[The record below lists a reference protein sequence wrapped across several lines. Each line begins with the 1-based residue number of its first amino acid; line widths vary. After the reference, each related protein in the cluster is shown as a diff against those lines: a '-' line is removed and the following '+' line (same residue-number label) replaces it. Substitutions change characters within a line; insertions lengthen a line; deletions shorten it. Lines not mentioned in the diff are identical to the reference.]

1 MLTIFKR
8 ELSDALVS
16 VRSIIL
22 LVILFL
28 MTSLVYQNKAAIS
41 IVLSPSEFGLLIL
54 GVALFMIGIFMFL
67 TFTSSITQELANQTI
82 RYIVPYL
89 SRTKYLLAKYF
100 SMVAYGVIMVILSMG
115 LDFFVTGTVNLKFAV
130 TGLGFVML
138 ISAIMVLISL
148 VAVNVRLA
156 TFSGIL
162 MALGFPILTF
172 WASTTS
178 NKLLSNL
185 QYLSP
190 YRYLDFNWWLVV
202 PFIASVVL
210 MYVSQQLFVK
220 KAV

>member
-82 RYIVPYL
+82 RYIVPYV
-89 SRTKYLLAKYF
+89 SRPKYLLAKYF